1 MFIKKAKKR
10 KRKKLMKED
19 IPKETVQDVYRKA
32 AKRTV
37 QTRRVKRKKNKK
49 NKKIKKKSKRQSIK
63 KNFLRYSVS
72 ITIEVYLYFL
82 TQIVLKIF
90 LP

>member
-1 MFIKKAKKR
+1 
-10 KRKKLMKED
+10 MKED

-72 ITIEVYLYFL
+72 ITIEVYSFL